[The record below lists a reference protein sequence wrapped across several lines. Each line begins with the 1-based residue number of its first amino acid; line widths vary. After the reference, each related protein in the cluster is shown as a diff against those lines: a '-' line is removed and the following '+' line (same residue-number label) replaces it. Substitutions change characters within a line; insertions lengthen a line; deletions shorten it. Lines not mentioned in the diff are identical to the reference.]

1 MCVNVFH
8 NYVGVQISGR
18 PNMKYFAVESCEQ
31 CTGSNETN
39 TPSVDSSLSG
49 DPNTTVLC
57 LGRDFVRPGNAPNPP
72 LPHPQPAPGAN
83 RAKPGF
89 KYCTVTIEYADLPDG
104 TEKRESFTL
113 PTPIRA
119 CEAVCSHNATTGGLF
134 DTAWRECHD
143 RPGAENNHCRDVR
156 GSCSELYEPHHF
168 MPYENPKSYQMWT
181 EQGPGTVGANAIGPG
196 WFCVTGLETTGP
208 HTDCNGCTGYCFAG
222 PPNTWCIASICDGG
236 ALKCDAARCKC
247 AHDSGV
253 FSELSVPVASCEQ
266 CGGTL
271 AGMMCQARFCSR
283 LNALLFT
290 AMAWIFIPAYCF
302 AIP

>member
-1 MCVNVFH
+1 M
-8 NYVGVQISGR
+8 
-18 PNMKYFAVESCEQ
+18 
-31 CTGSNETN
+31 TG
-39 TPSVDSSLSG
+39 
-49 DPNTTVLC
+49 
-57 LGRDFVRPGNAPNPP
+57 
-72 LPHPQPAPGAN
+72 
-83 RAKPGF
+83 
-89 KYCTVTIEYADLPDG
+89 Y
-104 TEKRESFTL
+104 
-113 PTPIRA
+113 
-119 CEAVCSHNATTGGLF
+119 
-134 DTAWRECHD
+134 
-143 RPGAENNHCRDVR
+143 
-156 GSCSELYEPHHF
+156 
-168 MPYENPKSYQMWT
+168 
-181 EQGPGTVGANAIGPG
+181 
-196 WFCVTGLETTGP
+196 FCVTGLETTGP